1 MKAALKRIALLLLL
15 FVLFGLSSVALADAG
30 VFFGNGQDLHQI
42 TSKSIHLAS
51 IDVTI
56 VLGEGVLPTSPE
68 VAGLDKN
75 QLELLRGNFA
85 TYSCTFVLQSL
96 SDKPEE
102 VQVGFPVESSV
113 EPLDESNSSADLN
126 NWIKDYQ
133 FNARDE
139 KNIYS
144 VEFVRRKPKN
154 GPNEF
159 GSIFTWKM
167 QFAPREI
174 RTLTVTYQIAISM
187 GLASTN
193 KNVDGGTMSPD
204 AKDWYRT
211 RWHYGAFRPE
221 TLDLALMRGT
231 GYITSTGSSWSGNVE
246 LATFTLIT
254 DSVDKQM
261 NQDGIPGFA
270 DESNPASKRIPPFPL
285 EHPIWFRKITPTGWK
300 PVKGGVQWSYK
311 DYKPKDS
318 IEVSYYFTQLPKAP
332 EDVDK
337 FVDWFLSRLKTTD
350 PYAAKLNQQEPTDS
364 VAAELIRVRDVIL
377 AVYGK
382 EPSDSLT
389 KRFVEEQLWYAPL
402 KDYSYASL
410 SETQKAVLAKLD
422 ARIEIAKGMK

>member
-1 MKAALKRIALLLLL
+1 MMKAALKTIAPLLLL
-15 FVLFGLSSVALADAG
+15 FVILGSNSAALADAG
-30 VFFGNGQDLHQI
+30 VYYGAGQDLHQI
-42 TSKSIHLAS
+42 TSKSIHLVS

-56 VLGEGVLPTSPE
+56 VLGAGKLPATAE
-68 VAGLDKN
+68 FAALDKKTA
-75 QLELLRGNFA
+75 ELVRKNLAEYR
-85 TYSCTFVLQSL
+85 CIFVLKSL
-96 SDKPEE
+96 SDRPEE
-102 VQVGFPVESSV
+102 VQVGFPVD
-113 EPLDESNSSADLN
+113 PAADN
-126 NWIKDYQ
+126 GNDIDDYA
-133 FNARDE
+133 FVARDDKE
-139 KNIYS
+139 TYS
-144 VEFVRRKPKN
+144 VKSDVVQWKPKS
-154 GPNEF
+154 GTGDS
-159 GSIFTWKM
+159 GSIFSWM
-167 QFAPREI
+167 MHFAPREI

-187 GLASTN
+187 GLESTN
-193 KNVDGGTMSPD
+193 KNVGGGTMSPD

-211 RWHYGAFRPE
+211 RWRYGALRPE
-221 TLDLALMRGT
+221 TLDLALVREA

-246 LATFTLIT
+246 SATFTLIT

-318 IEVSYYFTQLPKAP
+318 IGVSYYFTQLPKTP